1 MSSPKRGVAYDFPI
15 ALVDSSD
22 TGSFKASPTRAA
34 GDFKI
39 SKDGGA
45 YANLATL
52 PTNVPAG
59 SINVKIV
66 LSATEMTADKITI
79 QCIDAAGAEWDD
91 VLIFIDA
98 TVANIDDVVRSTTPA
113 NTLDVDASGDIT
125 AENMRGT
132 DGANTTTPLS
142 AAQVNAEVDT
152 ALDTAIAEL
161 SQAQP
166 SATPTLRD
174 AVMLLYMALR
184 NRLDAQTSGTD
195 ALEIY
200 NDADTLIAKK
210 LVTDSGG
217 DYSEAKMVSGP

>member
-22 TGSFKASPTRAA
+22 TGSFKASPTLAI

-39 SKDGGA
+39 SKDDGA
-45 YANLATL
+45 YTNLATL

-98 TVANIDDVVRSTTPA
+98 TIANVDDVVRSTTPA
-113 NTLDVDASGDIT
+113 NTLDVDASGDVT
-125 AENMRGT
+125 AENI
-132 DGANTTTPLS
+132 
-142 AAQVNAEVDT
+142 DT
-152 ALDTAIAEL
+152 ALDTAIPEL
-161 SQAQP
+161 AVAIP
-166 SATPTLRD
+166 ATTPTIRTGI
-174 AVMLLYMALR
+174 MLLYMALR
-184 NRLDAQTSGTD
+184 NKLDVNTTASPD
-195 ALEIY
+195 VLEVH
-200 NDADTLIAKK
+200 NDAGTIISKK
-210 LVTDSGG
+210 DLTDDGT
-217 DYSEAKMVSGP
+217 DYSEAKMASG